1 VKLQLLSD
9 LHLEVMPDFVPQP
22 APGADLL
29 VLAGDVGGQGAGD
42 GQGSKLPA
50 SDPFG
55 LVRFSPA
62 LGHWPVPVLYVP
74 GNHEYD
80 GADFDTTHAALQAEC
95 QRLGITWLERQSVM
109 MPSMREGASRDVRF
123 LGTTLWTDFEALSA
137 WPEHLPGG
145 LTRNQKMREK
155 AYGAANF
162 YLKKAQ
168 IQRGGTWM
176 DASAIAALG
185 RECQAWLKAELDKPF
200 AGTTV
205 VITHFAPSLKSAD
218 PRFGIQPGTAGFCN
232 RLDDWMPRAQ
242 VWLHGHLHCAH
253 DYLHQGCRVVANPL
267 GYADKGEQVGFQ
279 PHCLV
284 GVGA

>member
-1 VKLQLLSD
+1 MKLQLLSD

-29 VLAGDVGGQGAGD
+29 VLAGDVGGQGPGD
-42 GQGSKLPA
+42 GKGSKLPS

-80 GADFDTTHAALQAEC
+80 GADFDATHAALRAEC
-95 QRLGITWLERQSVM
+95 TRLGITWLERQSLVWG
-109 MPSMREGASRDVRF
+109 EHLRF
-123 LGTTLWTDFEALSA
+123 LGTTLWTDFEALSG
-137 WPEHLPGG
+137 WPETQAGG
-145 LTRNQKMREK
+145 ITRNQKMREK

-168 IQRGGTWM
+168 IQRHGTWM
-176 DASAIAALG
+176 DAAAIAALG
-185 RECQAWLKAELDKPF
+185 RECQAWLKAELDRPF
-200 AGTTV
+200 TGRTV
-205 VITHFAPSLKSAD
+205 VVTHFAPSLKSAD

-232 RLDDWMPRAQ
+232 RLDDWMPKAR

-253 DYLHQGCRVVANPL
+253 DYVHQGCRVVANPL
-267 GYADKGEQVGFQ
+267 GYAAKGEQVAFAPQ
-279 PHCLV
+279 CLIDV
-284 GVGA
+284 GS